1 MGYLDNSSRV
11 LDAIL
16 TKKGRE
22 VLSSG
27 GDFEVTKFALGDDE
41 IDYAL
46 WDTTHTKGTDFY
58 GAVIDNLPA
67 LEPFNDPS
75 EIMKYKLV
83 SRTDGIRA
91 MAKLIEAQGS
101 QVALNNLKYYADDL
115 SGDGGTRVQCGQT
128 AYYLGMGARFGVGH
142 VNNSDLTIDYVG
154 GEDSI
159 FEAGYKDENYTV
171 TVLDTTVAV
180 LAPLYRTIANR
191 EYPVIAMG
199 GGGMRSSD
207 RRKWF
212 PFVKSVQHLSQTI
225 TGCKI
230 DAGQV
235 FRHRRGNR
243 FAPTLNGALALYPK
257 KITSASS
264 PAKTSVIVTGQD
276 SGAVLEF
283 DVTITHRAT
292 GITPADDVPAPE

>member
-46 WDTTHTKGTDFY
+46 WDTTHIKGTDYY

-115 SGDGGTRVQCGQT
+115 AGDGGTRVQCGQT
-128 AYYLGMGARFGVGH
+128 AYYLGLGARFGVGH

-230 DAGQV
+230 DAGGV

>member
-1 MGYLDNSSRV
+1 M
-11 LDAIL
+11 
-16 TKKGRE
+16 TK
-22 VLSSG
+22 L
-27 GDFEVTKFALGDDE
+27 
-41 IDYAL
+41 IMY
-46 WDTTHTKGTDFY
+46 Y

-91 MAKLIEAQGS
+91 MAKIIETPGS
-101 QVALNNLKYYADDL
+101 QTSLNALKFYADDL

-128 AYYLGMGARFGVGH
+128 AYYLGLGTQFGVGH

-159 FEAGYKDENYTV
+159 FEGGYKGEEYTI

-180 LAPLYRTIANR
+180 LAPLYRSVEGR
-191 EYPVIAMG
+191 EYPVVAMG

-207 RRKWF
+207 RAKWF

-225 TGCKI
+225 KGCRI
-230 DAGQV
+230 DAGGV

-264 PAKTSVIVTGQD
+264 PAKTSILISGEI

-283 DVTITHRAT
+283 DITITFRPT
-292 GITPADDVPAPE
+292 GTRPADDATSA